1 MMGLLI
7 KDFKLLKCQIR
18 GLFIILVT
26 FIALTNTKN
35 NTVAMISYLACI
47 GVIYS
52 VSTVSYD
59 EYDNGN
65 PFLFSLPITRKG
77 YVLEKYGFALIVSG
91 GACLFA
97 TVFTMAVGAMRNT
110 ISVEEEIFNALIVLA
125 VALVMISVLYPL
137 QFALGSENRRVALFV
152 IMAIIMVIGVAISK
166 LALAFNVD
174 LHEIINNLPLVSTG
188 IIVAVALAISA
199 VMLALSCWISMGIMR
214 RKEF

>member
-1 MMGLLI
+1 MKGLLI
-7 KDFKLLKCQIR
+7 KDFKILKCQR
-18 GLFIILVT
+18 KGLLIILAT
-26 FIALTNTKN
+26 FIALANTKN
-35 NTVAMISYLACI
+35 NTIAMISYLACI

-97 TVFTMAVGAMRNT
+97 TVFTMVAGTMRNT
-110 ISVEEEIFNALIVLA
+110 ISVEEGIFNALIVLA
-125 VALVMISVLYPL
+125 VALVIISVLYPL
-137 QFALGSENRRVALFV
+137 QFAFGSENRRVALFV

-166 LALAFNVD
+166 LALAFNFD
-174 LHEIINNLPLVSTG
+174 LLEIINNLPQVNMG
-188 IIVAVALAISA
+188 IIVAVAFAISA
-199 VMLALSCWISMGIMR
+199 LMLAVSCLISMGIMC

>member
-97 TVFTMAVGAMRNT
+97 TVFTMVAGTMRNT
-110 ISVEEEIFNALIVLA
+110 ISVEEGIFNALLVLA
-125 VALVMISVLYPL
+125 VALVMISVMYPL
-137 QFALGSENRRVALFV
+137 QFAFGSENRRVALFV

>member
-7 KDFKLLKCQIR
+7 KDFKILKCQRR
-18 GLFIILVT
+18 GLLIILAT
-26 FIALTNTKN
+26 FIALANTKN

-52 VSTVSYD
+52 VSTVSFD

-77 YVLEKYGFALIVSG
+77 YVLEKYGFALIVGG

-97 TVFTMAVGAMRNT
+97 TVFTMAVGTMRNT

-137 QFALGSENRRVALFV
+137 QFAFGSENRRVALFV
-152 IMAIIMVIGVAISK
+152 IMAIILVIGVAISK

-199 VMLALSCWISMGIMR
+199 VMLALSCIISIGILC

>member
-1 MMGLLI
+1 MKGLLI
-7 KDFKLLKCQIR
+7 KDFKILKCQR
-18 GLFIILVT
+18 KGLLIILAT
-26 FIALTNTKN
+26 FIALANTKN
-35 NTVAMISYLACI
+35 NTIAMISYLACI

-97 TVFTMAVGAMRNT
+97 TVFTMVAGTMRNT
-110 ISVEEEIFNALIVLA
+110 ISVEEGIFNALIVLA
-125 VALVMISVLYPL
+125 VALVIISVLYPL
-137 QFALGSENRRVALFV
+137 QFAFGSENRRVALFV

-174 LHEIINNLPLVSTG
+174 LHEIINNLPPVSTG

-199 VMLALSCWISMGIMR
+199 VMLAVSCWISMGIMR

>member
-1 MMGLLI
+1 
-7 KDFKLLKCQIR
+7 
-18 GLFIILVT
+18 
-26 FIALTNTKN
+26 
-35 NTVAMISYLACI
+35 MISYLACI